1 MLLLLDSEFLVLF
14 YSYAIFFFFF
24 LVSFKGSRNGS
35 HEKLHCVESMD
46 LEFEFLF

>member
-14 YSYAIFFFFF
+14 YSYAIFFF

-35 HEKLHCVESMD
+35 DKKLHCVESMD